1 MKKLSLVAIALIGFV
16 STIYSSNIKAYF
28 AYSTFLSPEK
38 GPYIESYLTITGHS
52 VVFKR
57 NKGKFQASVEVFIT
71 FSQNGKVIT
80 GNKYNV
86 LSPEVND
93 TSESKPNFIDQQR
106 FSLQNGKYLMEISI
120 NDNNL
125 LNKKAFQFSEEIT
138 INLNNDQLMN
148 SDVQLLESYSKA
160 ESPGPLTKSGYNMIP
175 YGINYYPQSTNKLS
189 FYSETYNADKILGA
203 QSKFVFLYYIEAY
216 ETLAKIDGFQFFSK
230 QNSNK
235 VNMLLGQMDISKLPS
250 GNYNLVI
257 EVRDAS
263 NLVQSQ
269 KKAFIQRTNREAK
282 IDIKDLASIDP
293 NQTFISKYKN
303 IDSLK
308 VFIRCLW
315 PISSVTERDW
325 QNNQIKKAD
334 VRTMQQYLYTFYKNR
349 NYDNPEKAF
358 KDYME
363 KVDKA
368 QQMFKWGKTPG
379 YMSDRGRVY
388 LQYGEP
394 DSRQEVVSEPDAY
407 PYEIWQI
414 YRIVDPVTGQMQ
426 TNKKFVFVNFELA
439 DNNYE
444 LIHSDARGEIKDARW
459 QLRLK
464 RRTQQKNN
472 FDIEKANNN
481 FGSGADDLFDNPR

>member
-1 MKKLSLVAIALIGFV
+1 MPANAGKL
-16 STIYSSNIKAYF
+16 KAYF
-28 AYSTFLSPEK
+28 SYASFLSPEK
-38 GPYIESYLTITGHS
+38 GPFLETYLTITGNS

-80 GNKYNV
+80 GNKYNI
-86 LSPEVND
+86 LSPEISD
-93 TSESKPNFIDQQR
+93 TSETKPNFIDQQR
-106 FSLQNGKYLMEISI
+106 FSLENGKYLMEISI
-120 NDNNL
+120 LDNNL
-125 LNKKAFQFSEEIT
+125 SSKTPFNFSEEIV
-138 INLNNDQLMN
+138 INLNKDQITN
-148 SDVQLLESYSKA
+148 SDIQLLESYSKA
-160 ESPGPLTKSGYNMIP
+160 EKPGSLTKSGYNLVP
-175 YGINYYPQSTNKLS
+175 YGINYYPQSTTKLS
-189 FYSETYNADKILGA
+189 FYSETYNAEQVLGA
-203 QSKFVFLYYIEAY
+203 QSKFVFLYYIEAF

-235 VNMLLGQMDISKLPS
+235 VNVLLGQMDITNLPS
-250 GNYNLVI
+250 GNYNLVV
-257 EVRDAS
+257 ELRDAA

-269 KKAFIQRTNREAK
+269 KKTFIQRTNREAK
-282 IDIKDLASIDP
+282 IDLKDIAAVDP
-293 NQTFISKYKN
+293 DQTFISKYKN
-303 IDSLK
+303 RDSLK
-308 VFIRCLW
+308 TFIRCLW
-315 PISSVTERDW
+315 PISSITERDW

-334 VRTMQQYLYTFYKNR
+334 VKTMQQYLYTFYKNR
-349 NYDNPEKAF
+349 DYDNPEKAF
-358 KDYME
+358 KDYMD
-363 KVDKA
+363 KVAKA
-368 QQMFKWGKTPG
+368 HQMFKWGKTPG

-472 FDIEKANNN
+472 LDVEKANNY